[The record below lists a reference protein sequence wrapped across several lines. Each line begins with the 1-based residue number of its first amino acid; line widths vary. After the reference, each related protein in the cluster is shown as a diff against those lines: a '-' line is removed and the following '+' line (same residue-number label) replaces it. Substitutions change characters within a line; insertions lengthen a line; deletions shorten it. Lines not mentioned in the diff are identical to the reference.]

1 MDDERTHDPGDRAR
15 SLLFLAGTV
24 RELLGAQ
31 AEAVPSWEAR
41 LQSLGGE
48 AEGLRIAVAG
58 TVKSGKSTLVNALIG
73 HDVLKRGAGIVTS
86 LVTRVRP
93 GPAWVARMRLKGWAE
108 VNREATDAALFLGAG
123 DEGRPVDLRSSRD
136 RERLNRALGELG
148 DEVLGEGGFFDK
160 NVALLRAYVDGQARV
175 ADLVADEPRTVEFG
189 PEAFERHR
197 DFAGHDALAAY
208 VDDLVLEIPGLP
220 FPPGCELADCQGY
233 DSPNPRHM
241 ELVQQYLLGAHLV
254 VYVVSSR
261 VGLREA
267 DLRFLRDIKALGLV
281 DATRFVLNADLAE
294 HGSAEDITG
303 LRDRV
308 ASEIRNLAGDVPIHT
323 FSALKALLV
332 GLRGRGEALSRKD
345 ELLLELWEETPA
357 SAADDY
363 ATFVRLLEEEV
374 GPQRERRVQSA
385 REAVV
390 QRAAGALRSQVEAAL
405 VLTGSQARD
414 LVAEKDALEAA
425 KVRVQGALAGF
436 ESAITGMV
444 SSLRADVF
452 RKLDAAFHPSGG
464 ALALEVQE
472 HVRHLQPPSA
482 ALEVADRKKLLRQ
495 MARIYQ
501 EMRAAFHRYKVE
513 AVNPRAVDRIRAL
526 WAEASR
532 TLGESAHPPAEL
544 LVQSVEAYRRQ
555 AGALGIAVPP
565 LELPA
570 LDPSIGR
577 TTIPLFS
584 AVTYAVGQFA
594 ADRVLS
600 FAGQWTRKL
609 ATGWARR
616 LTGKGERTT
625 FARSLLSDGAEAVRA
640 LLAEEA
646 RANFLQ
652 YNEQVKY
659 QVLGKSLE
667 ALAAAWAQAY
677 RETVEALVLDLD
689 HLLELLDRA
698 GGEREELVPRLEEI
712 LGALERI
719 NH

>member
-1 MDDERTHDPGDRAR
+1 
-15 SLLFLAGTV
+15 LFLAGTV

-31 AEAVPSWEAR
+31 AEAVPPWEAR
-41 LQSLGGE
+41 LQGLGGE
-48 AEGLRIAVAG
+48 ADGLRIAVAG

-123 DEGRPVDLRSSRD
+123 DDGRPVDLRSSRD
-136 RERLNRALGELG
+136 RERLRRVLDELG
-148 DEVLGEGGFFDK
+148 DEALGEGGFFDK

-175 ADLVADEPRTVEFG
+175 ADLLAEEPRTVEFG
-189 PEAFERHR
+189 PEAFDRHR

-220 FPPGCELADCQGY
+220 FSPGCELGDCQGY

-254 VYVVSSR
+254 VYVISSR

-294 HGSAEDITG
+294 HGSAEDLAG

-308 ASEIRNLAGDVPIHT
+308 ASEIRNLAGDVPIYT
-323 FSALKALLV
+323 FSALQALLV
-332 GLRGRGEALSRKD
+332 GLRRGGAALSRKD
-345 ELLLELWEETPA
+345 ELLLEVWQESPTSGP
-357 SAADDY
+357 DDY
-363 ATFVRLLEEEV
+363 ASFVKLLEDEA
-374 GPQRERRVQSA
+374 GPRRERRVQAA

-390 QRAAGALRSQVEAAL
+390 RRAAGALRSRVEAAL
-405 VLTGSQARD
+405 VLAGTQARD
-414 LVAEKDALEAA
+414 LAAEKEALAAA

-436 ESAITGMV
+436 ESALTGMA
-444 SSLRADVF
+444 SSLRAELF
-452 RKLDAAFHPSGG
+452 RKVDAAFHPSGG
-464 ALALEVQE
+464 TLALEVQD
-472 HVRHLQPPSA
+472 HVRTLQPPPA
-482 ALEVADRKKLLRQ
+482 ALEVSDRKKLLRQ

-532 TLGESAHPPAEL
+532 SLGESAHPPAEI

-565 LELPA
+565 LELPP

-584 AVTYAVGQFA
+584 AVTYAAGQFA

-609 ATGWARR
+609 AAGWARR
-616 LTGKGERTT
+616 LTGKAERTT

-646 RANFLQ
+646 RANLLQ

-667 ALAAAWAQAY
+667 ALAAAWVQAY
-677 RETVEALVLDLD
+677 RETVEALVLDLE
-689 HLLELLDRA
+689 HLLGLLDRA
-698 GGEREELVPRLEEI
+698 GSERQELVPRLQEL
-712 LGALERI
+712 LGALEGMDR
-719 NH
+719 